1 MNEPTLSDAPRS
13 GAFRLLQ
20 ALAAEGAE
28 VCFANPG
35 TTEMPLVGALDLLPQ
50 LRAVLGLFEGV
61 CTGAADGYA
70 RMSGRPATTL
80 LHLGPGLANGLANL
94 HNARRARSPI
104 LNLVGDHASWHLAY
118 DAPLTSDIAS
128 LARPVSGWYRAIA
141 QPQALQADAV
151 DGLRA
156 AAASPGCV
164 ATLVVPV
171 DFQQLP
177 APEQR
182 APTQPR
188 PAAPVVDAARVE
200 AVARVLHAG
209 TPTVLLLGDRALSAR
224 GQVAAGR
231 IAAATGARLY
241 AETFPARTERGGA
254 LPDIDRLPYFPEAA
268 IQALDGAQVVLAG
281 AIAPVAYFGYEGLPS
296 RLAPED
302 RLQLLA
308 APGEP
313 ADLALEQLA
322 ELLQAP
328 RVVPGVAPQQWPV
341 LAGPLTPVAV
351 GRLLSN
357 ALPDQAIVSV
367 EGGTCGY
374 PFVTASAQAAR
385 HTVLTNTGGAIGQ
398 GLPVALGAAVACPD
412 RRVYALQSDGS
423 AQYTIQSLW
432 TMARE
437 RLPVV
442 VLITSNRRYG
452 ILQTELGR
460 SGIEAGEQSKRLTL
474 LDDPPFDWPALAR
487 GYGVPAHTATTTE
500 ELQRALAHAQAHTEG
515 PVLIEMRLA

>member
-1 MNEPTLSDAPRS
+1 M
-13 GAFRLLQ
+13 
-20 ALAAEGAE
+20 
-28 VCFANPG
+28 
-35 TTEMPLVGALDLLPQ
+35 
-50 LRAVLGLFEGV
+50 
-61 CTGAADGYA
+61 
-70 RMSGRPATTL
+70 
-80 LHLGPGLANGLANL
+80 
-94 HNARRARSPI
+94 
-104 LNLVGDHASWHLAY
+104 
-118 DAPLTSDIAS
+118 
-128 LARPVSGWYRAIA
+128 
-141 QPQALQADAV
+141 
-151 DGLRA
+151 
-156 AAASPGCV
+156 
-164 ATLVVPV
+164 
-171 DFQQLP
+171 
-177 APEQR
+177 
-182 APTQPR
+182 
-188 PAAPVVDAARVE
+188 
-200 AVARVLHAG
+200 
-209 TPTVLLLGDRALSAR
+209 
-224 GQVAAGR
+224 
-231 IAAATGARLY
+231 
-241 AETFPARTERGGA
+241 
-254 LPDIDRLPYFPEAA
+254 
-268 IQALDGAQVVLAG
+268 
-281 AIAPVAYFGYEGLPS
+281 
-296 RLAPED
+296 
-302 RLQLLA
+302 
-308 APGEP
+308 
-313 ADLALEQLA
+313 
-322 ELLQAP
+322 
-328 RVVPGVAPQQWPV
+328 VPGVAPQQWPV
-341 LAGPLTPVAV
+341 QAGPLTPVAV

-500 ELQRALAHAQAHTEG
+500 ELQRALTHAQAHTEG